1 MCVFSGTGGGNS
13 AGIWYIEADFYL
25 FFTHCVMD
33 SFKFILSY
41 KIRVALIKKCHTD
54 FHYMVLPRNLKLFF
68 KAPQRI
74 L

>member
-1 MCVFSGTGGGNS
+1 
-13 AGIWYIEADFYL
+13 
-25 FFTHCVMD
+25 MD